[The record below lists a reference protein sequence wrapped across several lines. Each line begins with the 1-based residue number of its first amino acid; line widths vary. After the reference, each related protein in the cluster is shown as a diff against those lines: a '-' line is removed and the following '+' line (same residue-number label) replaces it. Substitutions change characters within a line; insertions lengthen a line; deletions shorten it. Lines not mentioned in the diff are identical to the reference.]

1 MKIKIDDFPPPSMSI
16 GFDVLVGQCTSRR
29 ISLFYEFFWSL
40 EHQSKR
46 TFQKIL
52 HSFHIGHSLITTEIY
67 HIIEWLFSHGKIYV
81 HKCIFFLFIFE
92 FSKKK
97 KFVFGGGFS
106 LFRDKPWNMKGFIH
120 IHILYIW
127 LLPTYTTHAYILP
140 VKVN

>member
-1 MKIKIDDFPPPSMSI
+1 MSLGSKKCWWSFSLPECRYSMKIKIDDFPPPSMSI

-52 HSFHIGHSLITTEIY
+52 HLFHIGLSY
-67 HIIEWLFSHGKIYV
+67 HHRDIPHNRVIIFSWQNIFM
-81 HKCIFFLFIFE
+81 CINAFFCLFIFE

-97 KFVFGGGFS
+97 NLCLGVASHS
-106 LFRDKPWNMKGFIH
+106 LGINLEIWKV
-120 IHILYIW
+120 LYIF
-127 LLPTYTTHAYILP
+127 TY
-140 VKVN
+140 

>member
-52 HSFHIGHSLITTEIY
+52 HLFHIGLSY
-67 HIIEWLFSHGKIYV
+67 HHRDIPHNRVIIFSWQNIFM
-81 HKCIFFLFIFE
+81 CINAFFCLFIFE

-97 KFVFGGGFS
+97 KFVFGVGFS

-120 IHILYIW
+120 IHILYMTT
-127 LLPTYTTHAYILP
+127 TYLYHTCIYTAC
-140 VKVN
+140 KS